1 MGTVTLPLSAIAP
14 GNNTD
19 LIQVTVNDTNTA
31 DRFYDALL
39 LDTAGQTVIYSA
51 SGAGVNNLWLTEPDI
66 GLDLGIVYGS
76 GADWDQSV
84 SVMSD
89 VPVASGGPLA
99 VLPGENPL
107 FVYSV
112 QGAPAVTASYNPKWL
127 LERLS

>member
-1 MGTVTLPLSAIAP
+1 
-14 GNNTD
+14 
-19 LIQVTVNDTNTA
+19 
-31 DRFYDALL
+31 L